1 MLVGA
6 DVNAVD
12 RWLSYWKACG
22 VAWRACQCAMHC
34 VALKWRIRAWM
45 AAKHMKNIVH
55 LTSVL
60 GRDTKTTLAIKFC
73 VNGGLFAEGINGSV
87 SFTACLFLRYVYEH
101 IGSEHI
107 H

>member
-1 MLVGA
+1 
-6 DVNAVD
+6 
-12 RWLSYWKACG
+12 
-22 VAWRACQCAMHC
+22 
-34 VALKWRIRAWM
+34 
-45 AAKHMKNIVH
+45 MKNIVN

-73 VNGGLFAEGINGSV
+73 VNGGLFAEGINGTV

>member
-1 MLVGA
+1 
-6 DVNAVD
+6 
-12 RWLSYWKACG
+12 
-22 VAWRACQCAMHC
+22 
-34 VALKWRIRAWM
+34 
-45 AAKHMKNIVH
+45 MKNIVN

-60 GRDTKTTLAIKFC
+60 VSDTKTTLAMRFC
-73 VNGGLFAEGINGSV
+73 VNGGLLAEGINRSV